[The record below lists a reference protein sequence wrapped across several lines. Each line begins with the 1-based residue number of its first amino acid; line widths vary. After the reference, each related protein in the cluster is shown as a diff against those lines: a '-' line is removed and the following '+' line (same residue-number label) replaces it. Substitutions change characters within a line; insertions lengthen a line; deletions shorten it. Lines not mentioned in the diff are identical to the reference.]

1 MIKGIDRFLAT
12 ILAVILLIVVVAV
25 VLVWRSPAG
34 TELEYSVGSEPGN
47 VVHNYIVAITKG
59 DEERAK
65 SYLSPEVLA
74 DIEEREEDGYRLI
87 SPRTRPNRTGIR
99 VVVDLQGIEE
109 GLATV
114 SVDITYFHSDPSP
127 IGLFA
132 IFDDNRWT
140 SSYVVRLR
148 QMDGEWKIVNP
159 FDYYMIS

>member
-1 MIKGIDRFLAT
+1 MLKGIDRFLAT

-34 TELEYSVGSEPGN
+34 TELEYSAGSEPDN

-74 DIEEREEDGYRLI
+74 DIEEREEDGYRPI
-87 SPRTRPNRTGIR
+87 SPRTRPTRTGIR

-114 SVDITYFHSDPSP
+114 DVDITYFHSDPSP

-140 SSYVVRLR
+140 STHIVRLR